1 MKKKTYLY
9 PLAAALLL
17 TVTLVR
23 PSAAI
28 AQDTHAGDT
37 VEVDLA
43 KTVGP
48 LDHIWA
54 NAGSDRA
61 AITLRDHWRKDL
73 TRFHEEAGLK
83 YIRFHGIFNDELGVY
98 APSRQ
103 SPTETPNWQNL
114 DRVYDG
120 LLERGVRPLV
130 ELSFMPKRLA
140 SGESAF
146 GFYRGNITP
155 PKDLAA
161 WSAFITAFTQH
172 LIARYGIEEVR
183 QWPFEVWNEPNLMLI
198 FWTGKQAD
206 YFELYKATVTAVKA
220 VDTGIKVGGPATS
233 SIMWIPEFLAY
244 CETNRLPVDFV
255 ATHVYVGDGQKKL
268 FGEGITH
275 PPSDVVPAAME
286 RVRAQID
293 ATAYKGTPLWLTEWA
308 SDSPAMIAHIIKG
321 CLGNVQFMSQ
331 WAMTNTYEELGVAD
345 FVLKE
350 GNNGYGM
357 IAVAGIPKPQF
368 NTYKLLHRLGST
380 RLAATEGPLLAS
392 RRADGSSAVVVWNLA
407 EVKQP
412 GGIPGAT
419 ATRNAVGEPKK
430 IRLVL
435 KGARAGQK
443 VKVSYVDQ
451 VRGSPYPEWR
461 KLGSPQYPTVAQIE
475 TIRKSAELTQPEIV
489 KLGKGGDLILDLPPE
504 CLALIEVEA
513 GIAAR

>member
-1 MKKKTYLY
+1 MRIVLLALGASAKTFSTSPKFMKTKTGLY
-9 PLAAALLL
+9 AFAAVALLA
-17 TVTLVR
+17 VTLGQT
-23 PSAAI
+23 PDAI
-28 AQDTHAGDT
+28 AQDASAIVT

-48 LDHIWA
+48 LDHMWA

-83 YIRFHGIFNDELGVY
+83 YVRFHGIFNDELGVY
-98 APSRQ
+98 ASSRQ
-103 SPTETPNWQNL
+103 SPTDTPNWQNL

-120 LLERGVRPLV
+120 LVERGVKPLV

-155 PKDLAA
+155 PKDLAE

-198 FWTGKQAD
+198 FWKGNQAD

-220 VDTGIKVGGPATS
+220 VDTGIQVGGPATS

-244 CETNRLPVDFV
+244 CETNKLPVDFV
-255 ATHVYVGDGQKKL
+255 ATHVYVGDSQKKL
-268 FGEGITH
+268 FGEGNTH
-275 PPSDVVPAAME
+275 PLSEVVPAAMA

-293 ATAYKGTPLWLTEWA
+293 ATTYKGTPLWLTEWA

-350 GNNGYGM
+350 GSNGYGM

-368 NTYKLLHRLGST
+368 NTYKLLHRLGDT
-380 RLAATEGPLLAS
+380 RLAATDASVERLPTHLLLS
-392 RRADGSSAVVVWNLA
+392 LLRR
-407 EVKQP
+407 
-412 GGIPGAT
+412 I
-419 ATRNAVGEPKK
+419 
-430 IRLVL
+430 I
-435 KGARAGQK
+435 
-443 VKVSYVDQ
+443 
-451 VRGSPYPEWR
+451 
-461 KLGSPQYPTVAQIE
+461 
-475 TIRKSAELTQPEIV
+475 
-489 KLGKGGDLILDLPPE
+489 
-504 CLALIEVEA
+504 
-513 GIAAR
+513 